1 MTKKAMIS
9 MPMNGKHK
17 CDIEANFNRIKAELE
32 SKGYEVIDS
41 VIKDFDKKEF
51 DLHYQKMLNLIIEKN
66 DLKFAEFMYKMSD
79 FFANVLSE
87 SQFNETTFELREKFY
102 EYLTDKFTL

>member
-32 SKGYEVIDS
+32 AKGYEVIDS
-41 VIKDFDKKEF
+41 VIKDFDK
-51 DLHYQKMLNLIIEKN
+51 IEAKN
-66 DLKFAEFMYKMSD
+66 KPIHCLSKSIAF
-79 FFANVLSE
+79 LSE
-87 SQFNETTFELREKFY
+87 ADLLYCAKGWQKARGCKIEHEIAVAYGLEVIY
-102 EYLTDKFTL
+102 EYVL